1 MLEIGAGGR
10 VREWLRSVFRHS
22 ENGQELVSKL
32 PVLIRDSLQLLL
44 HLCKP
49 VVASLE

>member
-10 VREWLRSVFRHS
+10 VRKWLRSVFRHS

-32 PVLIRDSLQLLL
+32 TVLICDSLQLLL
-44 HLCKP
+44 HLRKT
-49 VVASLE
+49 VVAILE